1 MTRSEFSK
9 TLLMVLRKSPAVVSV
24 LIAALLV
31 VVILWVRSLGVF
43 QTPDLAVYDM
53 FIGLG
58 AQQQQ
63 GDSPIVLVRVTEADI
78 KSRGEWPLTDAT
90 LAKALG
96 RLAVDGARVIG
107 LDIYRDLPVPPGSDV
122 LDELLL
128 RDDGIIAVEK
138 IGTPASPG
146 VLPPAVLAG
155 SGRIGFSDVVIDAGG
170 VVRRGLLFL
179 DDGDR
184 VAYGFALQLALRYL
198 RTEGVY
204 PQPGTPDPS
213 WLRLG
218 TVTLA
223 PLEANDGPYSNVDA
237 GGYQVLMD
245 FRDGAA
251 PFVSVSLSQLLDG
264 AAPAGL
270 FRDRIAILG
279 IDAESVKDSFF
290 TPFNIRP
297 GNQRSV
303 PGIVVHA
310 YLVSQLLRAGLAGE
324 QPMKPLSQL
333 LVTLWIVMAGIL
345 GCLAG
350 LWLRSFL
357 KLAIVGVAGVLV
369 ILATSYVVYNRGWWL
384 PPVPAGIAWFGCAG
398 LVTAYLSA
406 YEHIQREL
414 LMRLFAIHV
423 SDDVADEMWRH
434 REEFTESGRPASRK
448 FVATVLFTDIERFTT
463 VSEKLGP
470 SALMEWLNEYM
481 EAMANRVIEHGGVI
495 DDYYGDAI
503 KANFGVPVPRST
515 ESGMGNDARN
525 ALHCALAMQAALTE
539 FNERCAASGLPRL
552 RMRIGICTG
561 EIVAGCLGSSKRMKY
576 TTIGDTVNIA
586 ARLESYDKADFRV
599 EGDTADCRTL
609 LAGSTLKYIHK
620 EFLLEHVGELV
631 LRGKEDKVSVYRLIG
646 AARAVATPRLKE
658 VS

>member
-1 MTRSEFSK
+1 MLT
-9 TLLMVLRKSPAVVSV
+9 VLRKSPTAVSV
-24 LIAALLV
+24 LIALLLL
-31 VVILWVRSLGVF
+31 VVILWFRSLGVF
-43 QTPDLAVYDM
+43 QTFSLTAYDM
-53 FIGLG
+53 FIRLN
-58 AQQQQ
+58 ARQQQ
-63 GDSPIVLVRVTEADI
+63 SVPPIVLVRVTEEDI
-78 KSRGEWPLTDAT
+78 RARGEWPLADAT
-90 LAKALG
+90 LAEALG
-96 RLAVDGARVIG
+96 RMAVGGARVIG
-107 LDIYRDLPVPPGSDV
+107 LDIYRDMPVSPGSEV

-128 RDDGIIAVEK
+128 RGDKIIAVEK
-138 IGTPASPG
+138 IGTPASLG
-146 VLPPAVLAG
+146 VRPPAVLAG
-155 SGRIGFSDVVIDAGG
+155 SGRTGFSDVVIDAGG

-218 TVTLA
+218 TVTLP
-223 PLEANDGPYSNVDA
+223 PLEANDGPYINVDA

-251 PFVSVSLSQLLDG
+251 PFVSVSLSQLLEG
-264 AAPAGL
+264 AVPAGL

-279 IDAESVKDSFF
+279 VDAESVKDSFYI
-290 TPFNIRP
+290 PYNIRQ
-297 GNQRSV
+297 GSQRSV

-324 QPMKPLSQL
+324 QPLKSFSQL
-333 LVTLWIVMAGIL
+333 LITLWIVMAGVL
-345 GCLAG
+345 GCLGG

-357 KLAIVGVAGVLV
+357 KLAISGVAGVLI
-369 ILATSYVVYNRGWWL
+369 ILATSYVVYNQGWWL
-384 PPVPAGIAWFGCAG
+384 PPVPAGLAWFGCAG
-398 LVTAYLSA
+398 LVTAYLST

-414 LMRLFAIHV
+414 LMRLFAKHV

-434 REEFTESGRPASRK
+434 REDFTEFGRPASRK
-448 FVATVLFTDIERFTT
+448 SMATVLFTDIEHFTT

-470 SALMEWLNEYM
+470 QALMEWLNEYM

-515 ESGMGNDARN
+515 ESRICNDARN
-525 ALHCALAMQAALTE
+525 ALHCALAMQAALVE
-539 FNERCAASGLPRL
+539 FNERCATRGLPRL

-561 EIVAGCLGSSKRMKY
+561 EVVAGCLGSSKRMKY
-576 TTIGDTVNIA
+576 TTIGDTVNTA
-586 ARLESYDKADFRV
+586 ARLESYDKGDFSIEDV
-599 EGDTADCRTL
+599 TVACRTL
-609 LAGSTLKYIHK
+609 VAGSTLKYIDK
-620 EFLLEHVGELV
+620 EFSLEHVGELM
-631 LRGKEDKVSVYRLIG
+631 LRGKESKVSVYRLTG
-646 AARAVATPRLKE
+646 AAVTNVTPRLKE